1 MKAPGSKMKSI
12 MVSVLDALAGALDES
27 QRRREALR
35 TLGIDPSS
43 DKYEETIGKLAL
55 AIIEL
60 QTDRES
66 KESGLAEPESR
77 PDR

>member
-1 MKAPGSKMKSI
+1 MKSI
-12 MVSVLDALAGALDES
+12 SVSVLGAVAGALDENL
-27 QRRREALR
+27 RRRDALR

-60 QTDRES
+60 QTDRGS
-66 KESGLAEPESR
+66 KESGLAEPESSPGR
-77 PDR
+77 